1 MSGHREH
8 LVKPL
13 INNPLSE
20 KERALMP
27 EVILPPDVATALEL
41 RASETCLGTCQFHH
55 EEA

>member
-1 MSGHREH
+1 MFVE
-8 LVKPL
+8 PL

-41 RASETCLGTCQFHH
+41 RASGTCLGTCQFHH
-55 EEA
+55 EES